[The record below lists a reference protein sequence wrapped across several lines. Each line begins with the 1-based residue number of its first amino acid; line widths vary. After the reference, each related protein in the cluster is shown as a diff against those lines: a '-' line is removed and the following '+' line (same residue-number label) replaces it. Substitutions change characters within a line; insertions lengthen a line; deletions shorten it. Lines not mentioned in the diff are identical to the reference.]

1 MAGATLGPA
10 IVFSRGFDMES
21 LPSAK
26 AREQF
31 AELYDRAAY
40 GKERFI
46 VTKHKKQGVAIVPV
60 EDLRLLEALEDRLD
74 RIERESALKEART
87 KGTHTLDDVL
97 AEIGLDPSL
106 FRKRGT

>member
-1 MAGATLGPA
+1 
-10 IVFSRGFDMES
+10 MEM
-21 LPSAK
+21 LPSSK

-31 AELYDRAAY
+31 AELYDRTAH

-46 VTKHKKQGVAIVPV
+46 ITKHSKQGVAIVPI

-74 RIERESALKEART
+74 RNERDKALKEAEV
-87 KGTHTLDDVL
+87 KGTRALDDVL

-106 FRKRGT
+106 FRKRRT